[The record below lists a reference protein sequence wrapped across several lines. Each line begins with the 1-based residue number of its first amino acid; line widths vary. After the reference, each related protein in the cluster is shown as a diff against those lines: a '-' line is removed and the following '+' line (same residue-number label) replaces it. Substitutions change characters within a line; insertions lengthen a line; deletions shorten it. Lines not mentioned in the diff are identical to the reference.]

1 MKKSQNKRLSV
12 AGPAARAPAA
22 LAVPSTQS
30 LYKSHNMNPLLASAS
45 KHGRTPLTAYRFSSL
60 TYGRWLTG
68 SRSAR
73 RGSVWGSGAGALPS
87 VGVQPI
93 VRDTRPLRDRQYQTK
108 MRQEI
113 VIWLQSTEY
122 DITMQT
128 LANITGKE
136 YRNIFQYLFS
146 MLDPGYP
153 FDLHSRVED
162 EFIPAL
168 KCIRYP
174 FVGQIDPKWLA
185 APASMHSWPSLLG
198 VLHWLT
204 VMCKVCHGNVHLLQT
219 HF

>member
-1 MKKSQNKRLSV
+1 
-12 AGPAARAPAA
+12 
-22 LAVPSTQS
+22 
-30 LYKSHNMNPLLASAS
+30 
-45 KHGRTPLTAYRFSSL
+45 
-60 TYGRWLTG
+60 
-68 SRSAR
+68 
-73 RGSVWGSGAGALPS
+73 
-87 VGVQPI
+87 
-93 VRDTRPLRDRQYQTK
+93 

-113 VIWLQSTEY
+113 VSWLQSTEY

-153 FDLHSRVED
+153 FDLHTRIED

-168 KCIRYP
+168 RCIRYP
-174 FVGQIDPKWLA
+174 FVGQVDPKWLA

-204 VMCKVCHGNVHLLQT
+204 VMCKVRQGSVHLLRRISNYSHVQARLHYMESEHPT
-219 HF
+219 LQFSDIIPEEFDDPDHHAALAFDYFAEAYDAFFQGSDIFEQQQRKLEERYGKLLVHLRRTSGLSRDSQEERTY